1 MGIKNTEG
9 VIMSKDLVI
18 SNKNLQIV
26 DFFSSIQTLDA
37 YIAKVNAI
45 PMLTMEQEQELA
57 RRLYEG
63 QDTEAAKLL
72 ILPHL
77 KYVVKVAKQYSGYGL
92 SQEDLIQEGN
102 IGLLKAVKRF
112 DPNVGV
118 RLVTFAVHWIKSEM
132 HEYIIKNWRIVKIA
146 TTKAQ
151 RKLFFKLRSFKKRL
165 GWFSEDEINTVAN
178 DLGVKPEEVVEM
190 ELRLNANDS
199 SFSMTSDEDEGNN
212 SSGSFLPSP
221 EQYLTSD
228 KNQFDPAIIL
238 EKENWQEYAN
248 EKLYKILDQLDD
260 RTKDIIYSRWLKD
273 GDKATL
279 SDLAKKYSI
288 SAERVRQLENMA
300 LQKLKSCFQD

>member
-1 MGIKNTEG
+1 
-9 VIMSKDLVI
+9 MSKDLVV
-18 SNKNLQIV
+18 SNKSLQVV
-26 DFFSSIQTLDA
+26 DLFSPIQTLDA

-45 PMLTMEQEQELA
+45 PMLTQEQEQELA
-57 RRLYEG
+57 RRLHEE

-165 GWFSEDEINTVAN
+165 GWFSEEEIKTVAN

-190 ELRLNANDS
+190 EQRLNANDS
-199 SFSMTSDEDEGNN
+199 SFSMTSEDEDSNN
-212 SSGSFLPSP
+212 SSAGSFLPAP
-221 EQYLTSD
+221 EQYLVSD
-228 KNQFDPAIIL
+228 KNEFDPAVIL

-248 EKLYKILDQLDD
+248 EKLYKVLNQLDD
-260 RTKDIIYSRWLKD
+260 RTKDIIYSRWLKE

-279 SDLAKKYSI
+279 SDLAQKYNI

-300 LQKLKSCFQD
+300 MQKLKSCFNN

>member
-1 MGIKNTEG
+1 
-9 VIMSKDLVI
+9 MSKDLVV
-18 SNKNLQIV
+18 SNKNLQVI
-26 DFFSSIQTLDA
+26 DLFSPIQTLDT

-45 PMLTMEQEQELA
+45 PMLTQEQEQELA
-57 RRLYEG
+57 RRLYED
-63 QDTEAAKLL
+63 QDPEAAKLL

-132 HEYIIKNWRIVKIA
+132 HEFIIKNWRIVKIA

-151 RKLFFKLRSFKKRL
+151 RKLFFRLRSFKKRL

-190 ELRLNANDS
+190 EQRLNANDS
-199 SFSMTSDEDEGNN
+199 SFSMTAEDDESSSS
-212 SSGSFLPSP
+212 SSGNFLPAP
-221 EQYLTSD
+221 EQYLASD
-228 KNQFDPAIIL
+228 RNALDPAVIL

-248 EKLYKILDQLDD
+248 EKLYKILNQLDD

-279 SDLAKKYSI
+279 SDLAQKYNI

-300 LQKLKSCFQD
+300 MQKLKSCFKN

>member
-1 MGIKNTEG
+1 
-9 VIMSKDLVI
+9 MSKDLVV
-18 SNKNLQIV
+18 SNKNLQVI
-26 DFFSSIQTLDA
+26 DLFSPIQTLDT

-45 PMLTMEQEQELA
+45 PMLTQEQEQELA
-57 RRLYEG
+57 RRLYED
-63 QDTEAAKLL
+63 QDPEAAKLL

-112 DPNVGV
+112 VPNVGV

-132 HEYIIKNWRIVKIA
+132 HEFIIKNWRIVKIA

-151 RKLFFKLRSFKKRL
+151 RKLFFRLRSFKKRL

-190 ELRLNANDS
+190 EQRLNANDS
-199 SFSMTSDEDEGNN
+199 SFSMTAEDDESSSS
-212 SSGSFLPSP
+212 SSGNFLPAP
-221 EQYLTSD
+221 EQYLASD
-228 KNQFDPAIIL
+228 RNDFDPAVIL

-248 EKLYKILDQLDD
+248 EKLYKILNQLDD

-279 SDLAKKYSI
+279 SDLAQKYNI

-300 LQKLKSCFQD
+300 MQKLKSCFKN

>member
-1 MGIKNTEG
+1 
-9 VIMSKDLVI
+9 MSKDLVI

>member
-1 MGIKNTEG
+1 
-9 VIMSKDLVI
+9 MSKDLVV
-18 SNKNLQIV
+18 SNKNLQVI
-26 DFFSSIQTLDA
+26 DLFSPIQTLDT

-45 PMLTMEQEQELA
+45 PMLTQEQEQELA
-57 RRLYEG
+57 RRLYED
-63 QDTEAAKLL
+63 QDPEAAKLL

-132 HEYIIKNWRIVKIA
+132 HEFIIKNWRIVKIA

-151 RKLFFKLRSFKKRL
+151 RKLFFRLRSFKKRL

-190 ELRLNANDS
+190 EQRLNANDS
-199 SFSMTSDEDEGNN
+199 SFSMTAEDDESSSS
-212 SSGSFLPSP
+212 SSGNFLPAP
-221 EQYLTSD
+221 EQYLASD
-228 KNQFDPAIIL
+228 RNDFDPAVIL

-248 EKLYKILDQLDD
+248 EKLYKILNQLDD

-279 SDLAKKYSI
+279 SDLAQKYNI

-300 LQKLKSCFQD
+300 MQKLKSCFKN

>member
-1 MGIKNTEG
+1 
-9 VIMSKDLVI
+9 MSKDLVV
-18 SNKNLQIV
+18 SNKRLQVV
-26 DFFSSIQTLDA
+26 DLFSPIQTLDA

-45 PMLTMEQEQELA
+45 PMLTQEQEQELA
-57 RRLYEG
+57 RRLYEE

-165 GWFSEDEINTVAN
+165 GWFSEEEIKTVAN

-190 ELRLNANDS
+190 EQRLNANDS
-199 SFSMTSDEDEGNN
+199 SFSMAAEDEEGTN
-212 SSGSFLPSP
+212 SPAGSFLPAP

-228 KNQFDPAIIL
+228 KNEFDPAVIL

-248 EKLYKILDQLDD
+248 EKLYKVLNQLDD
-260 RTKDIIYSRWLKD
+260 RTKDIIYSRWLKE

-279 SDLAKKYSI
+279 SDLAEKYNI

-300 LQKLKSCFQD
+300 MQKLKSCFNN

>member
-1 MGIKNTEG
+1 
-9 VIMSKDLVI
+9 MSKDLVI

-26 DFFSSIQTLDA
+26 DFFSPIQTLDA

-45 PMLTMEQEQELA
+45 PMLTLEQEQELT
-57 RRLYEG
+57 RRLYEE

-102 IGLLKAVKRF
+102 IGLMKAVKRF

-118 RLVTFAVHWIKSEM
+118 RLVTFAVHWIKSEI

-151 RKLFFKLRSFKKRL
+151 RKLFFKLRGFKQRL
-165 GWFSEDEINTVAN
+165 GWFTKEEISTVAN

-190 ELRLNANDS
+190 EQRLNANDS
-199 SFSMTSDEDEGNN
+199 SFSMTDDDDDNN
-212 SSGSFLPSP
+212 KGSSGSFLPAP
-221 EQYLTSD
+221 EQYLVND
-228 KNQFDPAIIL
+228 KNEFDPAVIL
-238 EKENWQEYAN
+238 EQENWREHAN
-248 EKLYKILDQLDD
+248 TKLYSILEDLDD

-273 GDKATL
+273 GEKATL
-279 SDLAKKYSI
+279 SELAEKYNV
-288 SAERVRQLENMA
+288 SAERVRQLENTA
-300 LQKLKSCFQD
+300 LKKLKISFEN